1 MTDTIKIN
9 MVLLVVFSA
18 LGMMSI
24 IGACVGA
31 THQLFVAGICL
42 IMAYAS
48 YVDGHYGMSVK
59 KYLKQSFKNKR
70 IKPLSR

>member
-31 THQLFVAGICL
+31 THQLFTAGICL

-59 KYLKQSFKNKR
+59 KYLKQSFRNKR

>member
-18 LGMMSI
+18 LGMMAI

-31 THQLFVAGICL
+31 THQLFIAGICL

-59 KYLKQSFKNKR
+59 KYLKQSFRNKR

>member
-31 THQLFVAGICL
+31 THQLFIAGICL
-42 IMAYAS
+42 VLAYAS
-48 YVDGHYGMSVK
+48 YVDNHYGMSVK
-59 KYLKQSFKNKR
+59 RYIKLVLRAKN
-70 IKPLSR
+70 IKLLSR